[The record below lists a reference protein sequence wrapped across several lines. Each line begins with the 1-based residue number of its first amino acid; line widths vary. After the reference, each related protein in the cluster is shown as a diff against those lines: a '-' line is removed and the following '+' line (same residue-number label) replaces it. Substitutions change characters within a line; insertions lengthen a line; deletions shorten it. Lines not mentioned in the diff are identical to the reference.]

1 MELNEKVNNEYKSD
15 KAAYQKLQKAQTV
28 LQRMERQQILAK
40 RKKQDAQIKLIR
52 AQEDK
57 NAEKIEEAKGEVEI
71 AEKEEERVREA
82 IQGLKTKLEDSKEK
96 VDSYIEEL
104 KKDPEFETHINGILE
119 KRYNRKLNKEIA
131 ELNQLN
137 VIIDLCDKHP
147 TLGNNLKGMIRAQEE
162 LESLK
167 AEIEPLDPVK
177 DKDKLDEIQ
186 EKITKAVEKKN
197 LNLDMFMN
205 HCSKNNINVSKD
217 FLEKLVEENS
227 FAHDKEGNIKLD
239 KTLNNIAKGYNK
251 RIKTYQKAIEKIPG
265 AQLTVENGQALG
277 IDPDP
282 QGTQKTTVLQKL
294 TSDPMSHVT
303 QQTNSAQPPAKKFKW
318 WQFKKRFDDWRQR
331 RQANKQT
338 TIDPA
343 TTTQTSTTGEVS
355 TKKFRDAYKYDIVK
369 DYVDSQEE
377 QLFRQTARDVRR
389 GDKTQDQDQ
398 DGQR

>member
-28 LQRMERQQILAK
+28 LQRMERQLILAK

-57 NAEKIEEAKGEVEI
+57 NAEKIEEAKSEVEI
-71 AEKEEERVREA
+71 AEKEEEKVRQA

-137 VIIDLCDKHP
+137 LIIDLCDKHP
-147 TLGNNLKGMIRAQEE
+147 TLGNNLKGMVRAQEE
-162 LESLK
+162 LESLN

-186 EKITKAVEKKN
+186 EKLTHPVQKKN
-197 LNLDMFMN
+197 LNIEMFMN

>member
-147 TLGNNLKGMIRAQEE
+147 TLGNNLKGMVRAQEE
-162 LESLK
+162 LESLN

-177 DKDKLDEIQ
+177 DKDKLDKKKK
-186 EKITKAVEKKN
+186 KITKAVEKKN